1 MLMAMAW
8 DGRDCGFGLEDGT
21 LWGANYYGVQIML
34 SKVESVFHWPQEG
47 IKNEILLDFMP
58 EGSLALSVQREF

>member
-1 MLMAMAW
+1 MGGTA
-8 DGRDCGFGLEDGT
+8 GLGWKMEPS
-21 LWGANYYGVQIML
+21 GAQTTMVFKIML

-47 IKNEILLDFMP
+47 IKNEILLDIMP